1 MQSEILIFVIGLIC
15 TMTIGVIGYL
25 LKALI
30 ERLEKGNETLNNLDK
45 SIAVLREGQKRNS
58 EKIEHLESDLS
69 HKMDK
74 IDADLSDM
82 KRVMIGLDSDMRI
95 LRHNCPNL
103 VSIARERN

>member
-1 MQSEILIFVIGLIC
+1 MIFVIGLIC

-58 EKIEHLESDLS
+58 EKIEHLELDITS
-69 HKMDK
+69 KIDK
-74 IDADLSDM
+74 IDTDLTDV
-82 KRVMIGLDSDMRI
+82 KRVITNLDRDVGI
-95 LRHNCPNL
+95 LRHDYPMLNK
-103 VSIARERN
+103 IT